1 MARYTEIT
9 LNEMESLLEE
19 CGGRRWREVEN
30 ASTKEHVYEYPLER
44 DPNIVVKLYSSI
56 HLETNV
62 SRRKGAD
69 AIRVCAVNI
78 EKSQGWIKTTKV
90 LRVTGWRENLR
101 NAIKKVIADADR
113 RLGRNPKA
121 QKAMSER
128 QKLAQFVWTKSDD
141 SYVTEASDLSAN
153 QAKLPRNVCPNC
165 DGYYQKSN
173 LVKVHRTDDEDYEIT
188 HWEFKCPHCQT
199 KLLIFND

>member
-1 MARYTEIT
+1 MAQYKEIT
-9 LNEMESLLEE
+9 LDEMKTLLEE
-19 CGGRRWREVEN
+19 CGGIRWREVEN
-30 ASTKEHVYEYPLER
+30 ASTKERVYEYPLER
-44 DPNIVVKLYSSI
+44 DESIVVKLYTSI
-56 HLETNV
+56 HLETDV

-78 EKSQGWIKTTKV
+78 AKNIGWIKTTKV
-90 LRVTGWRENLR
+90 LRVEGWRENLR
-101 NAIKKVIADADR
+101 KAIKKVIADADR

-153 QAKLPRNVCPNC
+153 QEKLPRNVCPNC
-165 DGYYQKSN
+165 DGYYQKKD
-173 LVKVHRTDDEDYEIT
+173 LVKIHRTNDADNELT
-188 HWEFKCPHCQT
+188 HWEFKCPNCQT
-199 KLLIFND
+199 TLIIFND